1 MFGYVRAVTAVLPP
15 EEQARYRAVYCGL
28 CKTLGERYGKAAQ
41 LTLNYDFVFLALLLA
56 PPEGEEE
63 KALFRCPAAPWKK
76 KPVWPGDAALEAAAD
91 ATVIL
96 VWWKLQD
103 AIRDGG
109 AGEKLKSRSAALA
122 LRRSYR
128 AAAQR
133 RPDFDRVVETC
144 LEELHQLEEANT
156 PSLDRP
162 ADAFARL
169 LQAAAIAVSPAAR
182 QSAVAQILYHVGR
195 WIYLADAWDD
205 LAEDREAGN
214 YNPLLA
220 RYGDQA
226 EQHQAALRETM
237 HISLGLANTAYALL
251 DWGVWEPLLGHILTI
266 GLPAVE
272 EAVFTGQW
280 KQAKHPRLFQR
291 DQAPALPAGETDK
304 ENKKL

>member
-56 PPEGEEE
+56 PPEE
-63 KALFRCPAAPWKK
+63 KTALFRCPAAPWKK
-76 KPVWPGDAALEAAAD
+76 KPVWPGDAALETAAD

-109 AGEKLKSRSAALA
+109 AGEKLKGRSVALA
-122 LRRSYR
+122 LRRADR
-128 AAAQR
+128 APAPRPPAVGPGAATGR
-133 RPDFDRVVETC
+133 GGLPPREGA
-144 LEELHQLEEANT
+144 HT
-156 PSLDRP
+156 PALDRP

-237 HISLGLANTAYALL
+237 HVSLGLANTAYALL

>member
-56 PPEGEEE
+56 LPEEE
-63 KALFRCPAAPWKK
+63 ETALFRCPAAPWKK

-109 AGEKLKSRSAALA
+109 AGEKLKSRSVALA
-122 LRRSYR
+122 LLRSYR

-133 RPDFDRVVETC
+133 RPDFDRVAETC

-237 HISLGLANTAYALL
+237 HVSLGLANTAYALL